1 MSALAEALAET
12 PAGPAPA
19 RTRVVYRSQPSDAA
33 EARPALAGSLAR
45 SLHVLTCGSVDDGKS
60 TLIGRMLWDAD
71 ALATDQRASIERSPM
86 TAAGTPDFSRLVD
99 GLAAEREQGIT
110 IDIAWRYFDTEQR
123 RLVII
128 DSPGHEQYTRNMA
141 TGASHADVAILL
153 VDARSG
159 VKVQTRRHAA
169 ILDLMGVGSVVL
181 AVNKMDLVDW
191 SEAHFRAIEA
201 EFLGLARRFAF
212 RNAAAIPVSA
222 VLGDNVARPSE
233 HMRWYTGRPLL
244 AHLQEVPSRQS
255 APGSIAGGSFRFPVQ
270 MVVRAGQD
278 FRGLAGTVTSGAIA
292 RGDEVVDAASG
303 RRARVSRIVT
313 MGRDLD
319 RAGAGQAVVLQ
330 FATDI
335 DVSRGAVLA
344 AAGDV
349 PAAVRSVEARLV
361 WLADEPYDRGRG
373 YLLRTATDLVPV
385 AALAI
390 GQHLDLAT
398 LEERPA
404 ATCSANDIAAARI
417 GLGRATVIEPFAES
431 RDTGSF
437 VLIDAVT
444 GATVAGGVAT
454 RALGDA
460 PKPAGRTFRL
470 THSLLRQ
477 GIGADLG
484 DDAASEEE
492 LRRRANEVAILLRGA
507 GVAVE
512 LDDRWQQDSRNIS
525 RFWLGTLAALSFAYA
540 VAIVLGLV

>member
-1 MSALAEALAET
+1 MRLVQAEAVPEIA
-12 PAGPAPA
+12 
-19 RTRVVYRSQPSDAA
+19 
-33 EARPALAGSLAR
+33 ARPMAVAVG

-71 ALATDQRASIERSPM
+71 ALATDQRAAIERGAR

-110 IDIAWRYFDTEQR
+110 IDIAWRYFDTANDAQGR

-169 ILDLMGVGSVVL
+169 ILDLMGVRHVVL

-191 SEAHFRAIEA
+191 SEDAFRAIEA
-201 EFLGLARRFAF
+201 EFLALARRFAF
-212 RNAAAIPVSA
+212 RDAGAIPVSA

-233 HMRWYTGRPLL
+233 NMPWYAGQPLL
-244 AHLQEVPSRQS
+244 EHLQE
-255 APGSIAGGSFRFPVQ
+255 APGRQDAAGAATGGGFRFPVQ

-278 FRGLAGTVTSGAIA
+278 FRGLAGTVTSGGIA
-292 RGDEVVDAASG
+292 RGAEVVDAASG
-303 RRARVSRIVT
+303 RQARISRIVT

-319 RAGAGQAVVLQ
+319 DAGAGQAVVLQ
-330 FATDI
+330 LDTDI

-344 AAGDV
+344 TPGAA
-349 PAAVRSVEARLV
+349 PQAVRGFEARLV
-361 WLADEPYDRGRG
+361 WLADEPFDRGRG

-385 AALAI
+385 TALDI
-390 GQHLDLAT
+390 GRHLDLAT
-398 LEERPA
+398 LAERPA
-404 ATCSANDIAAARI
+404 ATCATNDIAVARI
-417 GLGRATVIEPFAES
+417 RLGRATVIEPFAGQ

-437 VLIDAVT
+437 VLVDAVT
-444 GATVAGGVAT
+444 GATVAGGVVSRT
-454 RALGDA
+454 DA
-460 PKPAGRTFRL
+460 SAAKPGASTFRL
-470 THSLLRQ
+470 TRTLLKR
-477 GIGADLG
+477 GLGADLG
-484 DDAASEEE
+484 NDAASEQE
-492 LRRRANEVAILLRGA
+492 LRRRAEEVAILLRGA

-512 LDDRWQQDSRNIS
+512 LEDRWGRAGLDASS
-525 RFWLGTLAALSFAYA
+525 LWLGALAALSFGFAA
-540 VAIVLGLV
+540 AIVLGML